1 LKGEIM
7 NGEKQN
13 NIFNAAVALAIGLV
27 VSSLIIGWAYS
38 NSKKGDES
46 ITVTGSAK
54 KRIKSDLIVWSAS
67 VTAQSA
73 QLADAYKQLSENVP
87 KVKKYLMEKGIPE
100 TEITI
105 SSISSVQEKA
115 RDSEGLESSK
125 ITGYSLRQSVQV
137 KSNEVEKVSQIAREA
152 TELINQGIFIES
164 SSPQF
169 IYTKLGD
176 LKVEMLAEAA
186 KDAKVRAEQIANS
199 TGNSIGTVRSAKM
212 GVMQI
217 TGADS
222 NEVSDYGVNDT
233 SSFEK
238 DITAVVNVSFAID

>member
-1 LKGEIM
+1 M
-7 NGEKQN
+7 NGEKN
-13 NIFNAAVALAIGLV
+13 NNLFNAALVLAVGLV
-27 VSSLIIGWAYS
+27 VASAIFGWSYTK
-38 NSKKGDES
+38 SKKGDES

-73 QLADAYKQLSENVP
+73 QISDAYKQLADNMP
-87 KVKKYLMEKGIPE
+87 KVKKYLMDKGIPE
-100 TEITI
+100 AQITTSAI
-105 SSISSVQEKA
+105 NSVQERE
-115 RDSEGLESSK
+115 RDSEGNM
-125 ITGYSLRQSVQV
+125 TGRTTGFTLKQDIQV
-137 KSNEVEKVSQIAREA
+137 KSTEVEKVSQIAREA

-164 SSPQF
+164 AAPQF

-176 LKVEMLAEAA
+176 LKIEMLAEAA
-186 KDAKVRAEQIANS
+186 KDAKARAEQIANS
-199 TGNSIGTVRSAKM
+199 TGNNIGAVRSAKM

-233 SSFEK
+233 SSMEK
-238 DITAVVNVSFAID
+238 DITAVVNVSFAIN